1 MASSSGDPRAGLL
14 LTLRSLLRA
23 TGIPREQIAEDM
35 PDYERLSLADL
46 EATIYR
52 LQEILRPVRPDEG
65 SSRHPH
71 AGRDTGGAHR
81 YRSHLTQRIKCVVYY
96 IAFLLVSNCNS
107 LLLPGLLF
115 QILHSRVMVVR
126 HRLTPRHGKKTYFFV
141 LN

>member
-81 YRSHLTQRIKCVVYY
+81 YRSHLTKRRFKCVVYY

-107 LLLPGLLF
+107 LLLTGLLF
-115 QILHSRVMVVR
+115 QILHS
-126 HRLTPRHGKKTYFFV
+126 H
-141 LN
+141 